1 MESERTTP
9 GTDLTILAMAVR
21 VALGLWFVGSGV
33 WKIGVSGLDKFTRD
47 IGNYQLPF
55 IKPPLDAVAA
65 FTVPWVEVVAGICLV
80 AGLWRRASVLV
91 MCGLVAVFAVCVGWA
106 WSQGLDISCGC
117 HGGDKPIHYWGKMA
131 EFAGYYAAFGLIWWE
146 NGRRSV

>member
-1 MESERTTP
+1 MQSDRTPP
-9 GTDLTILAMAVR
+9 GQNLTILAIAVR
-21 VALGLWFVGSGV
+21 VGLGLWFVGSGA

-65 FTVPWVEVVAGICLV
+65 FTVPWVEIVAGLCLV
-80 AGLWRRASVLV
+80 AGIWRRASVLV
-91 MCGLVAVFAVCVGWA
+91 MCGLVAVFAICVGWA

-117 HGGDKPIHYWGKMA
+117 HGGDKPIQYWWKVA
-131 EFAGYYAAFGLIWWE
+131 EFAGYYAAFGFIWWE
-146 NGRRSV
+146 SGRRPV